1 MNPRLSQSKSYLKI
15 LGISYF
21 IEDTNLSITLDIVES
36 IIKSTHIFNNI
47 VLASCSQVIKAL
59 SKSDMTVML
68 WLKALGVGLKDNLVL
83 G

>member
-59 SKSDMTVML
+59 SKSDMTVI
-68 WLKALGVGLKDNLVL
+68 WIDI
-83 G
+83 